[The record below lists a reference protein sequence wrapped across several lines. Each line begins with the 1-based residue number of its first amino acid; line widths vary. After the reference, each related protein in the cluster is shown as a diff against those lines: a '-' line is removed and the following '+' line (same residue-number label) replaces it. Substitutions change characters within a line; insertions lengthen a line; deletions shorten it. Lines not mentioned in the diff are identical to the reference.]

1 MLKEMTGRDG
11 TSSQSTKFWKGGRG
25 EETMLKP
32 DFDPSGSCF
41 SDCSRLSDSGRTS
54 PASVGMV
61 LMAWCS
67 ASIFSVGPVMREVPV
82 STMAWQLGL
91 QRFSW
96 SPTATLCVETW
107 NQSLRLA
114 SKTNCA
120 RKREACQRK
129 LTRSSGFARRPC
141 V

>member
-1 MLKEMTGRDG
+1 
-11 TSSQSTKFWKGGRG
+11 
-25 EETMLKP
+25 MLKP
-32 DFDPSGSCF
+32 DFDPSGSSF

-67 ASIFSVGPVMREVPV
+67 ASIFSDGPVMREVPV

-114 SKTNCA
+114 SKTNC
-120 RKREACQRK
+120 EETGSVSMQTHPFIWICQK
-129 LTRSSGFARRPC
+129 ALCVTLT
-141 V
+141 